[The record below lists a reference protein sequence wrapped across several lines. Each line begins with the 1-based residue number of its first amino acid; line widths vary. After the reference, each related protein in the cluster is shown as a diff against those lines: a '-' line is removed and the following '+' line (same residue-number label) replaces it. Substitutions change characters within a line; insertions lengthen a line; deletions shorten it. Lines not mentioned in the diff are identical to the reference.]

1 MNIIK
6 KLGFDRTT
14 LIRFIA
20 VALCS
25 QLIYSVDA
33 MRNVVFNSY
42 REMLGVSFAEIGFL
56 YSLTGI
62 VQLLAY
68 GPAGWLVNRFSNRW
82 LLLVNTLITAL
93 LSALLLFNVG
103 YTTLVLIFCVF
114 GVTKEA
120 VFWTAVLRSVRCIAP
135 DDKQAT
141 AFGALELV
149 RGVVELVTNLIVV
162 AAISW
167 LGQSLFG
174 IKAAVAINIVLMSVA
189 AVVAW
194 LVLPPDGIT
203 GANNCEKNKKASI
216 GLLQAAKMRSV
227 WLIGVNA
234 GCVYVIYIC
243 LMYFAP
249 FLQDV
254 YKLPLSTIAF
264 FALMNSSGVRM
275 LSSPVGGLMGDT
287 VFQSSAHLM
296 RVFFLL
302 LGLVTLVITAMP
314 VEQTFAWPLMILF
327 VIVSIACYMLRGVY
341 FAPIGEMGV
350 PHEMSGAAMSI
361 ASIIGYSPA
370 FWTYWLIGWLIDEF
384 PGKQGYSYV
393 FMLMVVASAVGFA
406 SSCLLRDKMVKLEQ
420 EKQ

>member
-1 MNIIK
+1 MNIIQ

-14 LIRFIA
+14 LIRFIV

-42 REMLGVSFAEIGFL
+42 REMLGVSFVEIGFL

-82 LLLVNTLITAL
+82 LLLVNTLITAV
-93 LSALLLFNVG
+93 LSVLLLCNVG
-103 YTTLVLIFCVF
+103 YTLLILIFCVF

-120 VFWTAVLRSVRCIAP
+120 VFWTAILRSVRCIAP

-149 RGVVELVTNLIVV
+149 RGIVELGTNLIVV

-167 LGQSLFG
+167 LGQSLLG
-174 IKAAVAINIVLMSVA
+174 IKAAVSINIILMTVA

-194 LVLPPDGIT
+194 FVLPADGIQ
-203 GANNCEKNKKASI
+203 GASNREKNNQASR
-216 GLLQAAKMRSV
+216 GFLQAAKMKSV
-227 WLIGVNA
+227 WLTGLNA

-275 LSSPVGGLMGDT
+275 LSSPIGGLMGDN
-287 VFQSSAHLM
+287 VFRSSAHLM
-296 RVFFLL
+296 RIFFLL
-302 LGLVTLVITAMP
+302 LGSVTLVITAMP
-314 VEQTFAWPLMILF
+314 VDENFVWPLMILF
-327 VIVSIACYMLRGVY
+327 VIDSIACYMLRG
-341 FAPIGEMGV
+341 
-350 PHEMSGAAMSI
+350 
-361 ASIIGYSPA
+361 
-370 FWTYWLIGWLIDEF
+370 
-384 PGKQGYSYV
+384 
-393 FMLMVVASAVGFA
+393 
-406 SSCLLRDKMVKLEQ
+406 R
-420 EKQ
+420 